1 MLLVVLA
8 HLGLAVASAAGS
20 AAEVQQRSAPGIE
33 LSRYVSPD
41 VGLCLELRQLETH
54 ARRFLES
61 ELFRRLQTFPPFAA
75 MLAQQRPNWLA
86 IAGEVERRTGATAG
100 QLYSGLLG
108 RQVLFAVWPPAEGRS
123 PKGDALL
130 LIEAADPELL
140 GQSLHRLVE
149 ARRAANR
156 WHGRRTIEAA
166 GRAFALE
173 AVARDDEPSDIFL
186 AVDGE
191 LGMMA
196 TSEAVIRGVLERR
209 AGAAAASLA
218 TLPFYAAAVERLSA
232 DCVARAFISPRAW
245 DAALLA
251 DLRNKPP
258 RSDEART
265 QQAVVDAWR
274 TTEYV
279 VGGVELTPRVA
290 IELAWQW
297 QSDALPQPLREVA
310 AGLAGRSQF
319 IDRIPADA
327 WLAVAGRIDLA
338 RIVRHFIAEQWRGA
352 GDSSDAASASSSVP
366 PETIV
371 AWALAAGLGPDF
383 SAYCRSPSNDLTGV
397 GPAAPALVA
406 APSNSDAPRPVAPAL
421 VAGPSYT
428 DVLQSRD
435 ESDDAGIE
443 AVAAVQTRPLEPVD
457 SSPPL
462 AETAAPLLHALLAAA
477 VEATNA
483 RHPAEQADIETAA
496 SDGLSV
502 TTVSG
507 LKAGS
512 RSLAFAYAVT
522 DGVLWLGTSA
532 AAVRQ
537 RVAASPDDSLL
548 ARDDVRRQ
556 LGSLIAEPS
565 DLFYVDLV
573 HWRRLLSAGPNAVRF
588 LWQGQSLDPA
598 ARQKQYQ
605 TLVALSRLADRLLA
619 AAQIDDA
626 GVSLSLSFMAGD
638 P

>member
-1 MLLVVLA
+1 MGNSPCRLFTLLLVVLA
-8 HLGLAVASAAGS
+8 HLGLAMASAAGS

-54 ARRFLES
+54 ASRFLES
-61 ELFRRLQTFPPFAA
+61 ELFRRLQAFPPFAT

-130 LIEAADPELL
+130 LIEAADSALL
-140 GQSLHRLVE
+140 DQSLQRLVE

-166 GRAFALE
+166 GRAFTLE

-209 AGAAAASLA
+209 AGAVAASLA
-218 TLPFYAAAVERLSA
+218 TLPSYAAAVERLSA

-245 DAALLA
+245 DASLLA
-251 DLRNKPP
+251 DLRKKPP

-290 IELAWQW
+290 VELAWRW
-297 QSDALPQPLREVA
+297 QADSLPQPLREVA
-310 AGLAGRSQF
+310 AGLAGRSHF
-319 IDRIPADA
+319 VDRIPADA

-338 RIVRHFIAEQWRGA
+338 HIVRHLVAEQWRGA
-352 GDSSDAASASSSVP
+352 GDSSASASSSVP

-371 AWALAAGLGPDF
+371 AWALAAGFEPDF
-383 SAYCRSPSNDLTGV
+383 SAYCRSPSNDLSGV
-397 GPAAPALVA
+397 G
-406 APSNSDAPRPVAPAL
+406 PVAPAL

-435 ESDDAGIE
+435 ESDHADIE

-496 SDGLSV
+496 RDGLSV

-556 LGSLIAEPS
+556 LGSLIAAPS
-565 DLFYVDLV
+565 DVVYFDLV
-573 HWRRLLSAGPNAVRF
+573 RWRRLLSAGPEAVRF
-588 LWQGQSLDPA
+588 LWQGQSLDAA
-598 ARQKQYQ
+598 ARRQQYQ
-605 TLVALSRLADRLLA
+605 TLVALSGLADRLLA

-626 GVSLSLSFMAGD
+626 GVSLSLSLMAGD
-638 P
+638 QIE